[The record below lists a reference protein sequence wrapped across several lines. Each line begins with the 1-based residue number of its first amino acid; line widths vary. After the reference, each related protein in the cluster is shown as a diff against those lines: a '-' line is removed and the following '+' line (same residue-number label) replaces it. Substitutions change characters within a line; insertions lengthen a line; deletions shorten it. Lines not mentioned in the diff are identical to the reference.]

1 MCYIDGVV
9 QKVGNYEYEKMTIEY
24 QNGFESIS
32 YPWIEYSTLKLFTPS
47 NQTKNYLTL
56 QFVQN
61 IRYNILYYFLY
72 ISHYINI
79 AIQTS
84 L

>member
-9 QKVGNYEYEKMTIEY
+9 QKVGDYEYEKMTIEY
-24 QNGFESIS
+24 QNEFETIN

-47 NQTKNYLTL
+47 NQTKNYITL

-61 IRYNILYYFLY
+61 IRYIIYIISLYY
-72 ISHYINI
+72 ITI
-79 AIQTS
+79 AIQI
-84 L
+84 LL